1 MENTMKDGAGH
12 KKDSLRITCIQ
23 VDMKDREKGEAL
35 DHVITLLN
43 KAPRSDLIL
52 LPELWPSGYFA
63 FHRYK
68 TDGEP
73 LDGPI
78 MKALQEE
85 ARALQTHLLTGSFV
99 EKQGKNLFNTTV
111 LLSPQGKKL
120 AIYRKIHLFGYQS
133 EEKRLLTPGR
143 SIAVAQLPWA
153 VCGIATC
160 YDLRFPELFR
170 LMMEAGATMFLIPSA
185 WPRVR
190 LDAWTLFNRVRAHE
204 NLAFLFSCNGTG
216 SNGGVR
222 IGGHS
227 LLVDPWGQVLA
238 EGNEEEGFVSTVIDP
253 RLPQEVRSKFSALE
267 DRVFPSSLKSET
279 LTSG

>member
-1 MENTMKDGAGH
+1 MENTTNNGADL
-12 KKDSLRITCIQ
+12 KNESLRITCIQ
-23 VDMKDREKGEAL
+23 VEMRDREKGEAL

-63 FHRYK
+63 FHRYQM
-68 TDGEP
+68 DSEP

-78 MKALQEE
+78 MTTLQEE
-85 ARALQTHLLTGSFV
+85 ARALKTYLLTGSFV

-111 LLSPQGKKL
+111 LISPKGEKL
-120 AIYRKIHLFGYQS
+120 AVYRKIHLFGYQS
-133 EEKRLLTPGR
+133 QEKRLLTPGR
-143 SIAVAQLPWA
+143 SISVARLPWA

-185 WPRVR
+185 WPRAR
-190 LDAWTLFNRVRAHE
+190 IDAWTLFNRVRAHE

-216 SNGGVR
+216 LNEGVNL
-222 IGGHS
+222 GGHS
-227 LLVDPWGQVLA
+227 LLV
-238 EGNEEEGFVSTVIDP
+238 S
-253 RLPQEVRSKFSALE
+253 
-267 DRVFPSSLKSET
+267 
-279 LTSG
+279 